1 MARTITFNEL
11 RALKDKLPDGS
22 IRKIAEDLGLKPETV
37 RNYFGG
43 HNYKEGKSI
52 GVHIES
58 GPDGGIVVLDDST
71 IFDKALSILGL
82 EDYPPYQSQEEKGS
96 EEERIN
102 A

>member
-1 MARTITFNEL
+1 MARTLTFNEL

-22 IRKIAEDLGLKPETV
+22 IHRIAEELGLKPETV

-43 HNYKEGKSI
+43 YNYREGKSM
-52 GVHIES
+52 GVHIEP

-82 EDYPPYQSQEEKGS
+82 EDYPVYETDSV
-96 EEERIN
+96 EEEDN